1 MTRIGFVGLGLMG
14 SSMASNLLKKG
25 YEVHGYARHPEKVQ
39 SLLSEGLILHDTLAG
54 AAAEAEIMISIVG
67 FPSDVRDIYTREDGI
82 LNSLPEG
89 AIAIDM
95 TTSDPDLAK
104 ELAALAAERSVTMM
118 DAPVTGGDIGAKKG
132 TLTILVGG
140 NPDTMTRIM
149 PVLEAMGTSIHYMG
163 EAGMGQQAKLVNQ
176 ILIAGAMAGVA
187 EAWNYAAEMGLD
199 AENIY
204 LSLRQGA
211 AGSKSMDL
219 YWPRLL
225 QSDLQPGF
233 YIKHF
238 IKDMGLAQK
247 QAQARGLDLQ
257 VLNLVL
263 QQYSDLN
270 EPELGTQAL
279 IHSTQKR

>member
-104 ELAALAAERSVTMM
+104 ELDRKSV
-118 DAPVTGGDIGAKKG
+118 V
-132 TLTILVGG
+132 
-140 NPDTMTRIM
+140 
-149 PVLEAMGTSIHYMG
+149 
-163 EAGMGQQAKLVNQ
+163 
-176 ILIAGAMAGVA
+176 
-187 EAWNYAAEMGLD
+187 
-199 AENIY
+199 
-204 LSLRQGA
+204 
-211 AGSKSMDL
+211 
-219 YWPRLL
+219 
-225 QSDLQPGF
+225 
-233 YIKHF
+233 
-238 IKDMGLAQK
+238 
-247 QAQARGLDLQ
+247 
-257 VLNLVL
+257 
-263 QQYSDLN
+263 
-270 EPELGTQAL
+270 
-279 IHSTQKR
+279 